1 MLFDGVRPLSLVD
14 CVREAVLLRP
24 DSRPEAGYFHSKTT
38 LGTPKN
44 GRGLSVMLLVRSS
57 NAQREVTAMRFYGAL
72 IVALLFLLSTGASAD
87 IKSKQEIGAE
97 AKSKAP
103 HVSAQQ
109 LADYRAG
116 DDDYVLLDVRTE
128 AEFEA
133 GHIKGAEWLPRGR
146 LEFDIQERVTDP
158 DARIV
163 LYCGTGARS
172 ALAVLTLQDL
182 GYTNVVDLEGGFEG
196 WVAEDRTFYNRYG
209 EIKRISDQEEEQ

>member
-1 MLFDGVRPLSLVD
+1 
-14 CVREAVLLRP
+14 
-24 DSRPEAGYFHSKTT
+24 
-38 LGTPKN
+38 
-44 GRGLSVMLLVRSS
+44 
-57 NAQREVTAMRFYGAL
+57 MRFYGAL
-72 IVALLFLLSTGASAD
+72 IVALLFSLSTGASGD

-109 LADYRAG
+109 FADYLSG
-116 DDDYVLLDVRTE
+116 DEDYVLLDVRTE

-172 ALAVLTLQDL
+172 ALAVLTLQEL